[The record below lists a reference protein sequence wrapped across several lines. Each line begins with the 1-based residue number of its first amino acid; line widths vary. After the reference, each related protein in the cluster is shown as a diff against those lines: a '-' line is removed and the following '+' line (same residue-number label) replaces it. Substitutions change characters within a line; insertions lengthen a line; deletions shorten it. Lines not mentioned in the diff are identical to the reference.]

1 MLTDRTAKIWVCGM
15 YDNCHIMQ
23 GVMLFQKNFT
33 LIIRNAI
40 FKTVSVLWQ
49 TKRVMHFLWH
59 KGVKQLLNN

>member
-1 MLTDRTAKIWVCGM
+1 M
-15 YDNCHIMQ
+15 YDNCHITQ

-33 LIIRNAI
+33 LIIRNVI
-40 FKTVSVLWQ
+40 FKTASVLWQ